1 MFHSLKITLLLSH
14 TGIILLTNLLLA
26 YVSYFYLIDS
36 LEKRQ
41 QEHLEFIVHHAVES
55 VNGYIRSKSET
66 LERISEGPEVV
77 KYTVN
82 YREAALAAYLAA
94 FHNSFPD
101 ISFINGQGVEE
112 VRVADGE
119 ITQNVNNYKASHF
132 FDRTMGQPNKILLFS
147 DAALPGKGPAL
158 QLAIAKYQ
166 YFEDRF
172 VGLLL
177 ASLPYEK
184 IAESLADIKVG
195 VDGYLKVHDNWGNVL
210 TIVPPHRRG
219 PGDAI
224 ATVSRQ
230 TDADVPAA
238 LGSGPGT
245 AQGAI
250 FQKAMMRGREAF
262 IASTFMADPQWTI
275 IAVLPHEEFME
286 QVQRLRVGFIVL
298 FAIFFALASLLSY
311 MLANGITMPLSRL
324 TRAARAVSQG
334 NLREIIDIK
343 SRDEIGRLIGSFNT
357 MTRNLQQTTISRDY
371 FNTILSSMQESLIVL
386 GPDGTIE
393 TINRATSTMLGYEKD
408 ELSGKHIEFILKK
421 TESTED
427 CPFDTLAQGEILREC
442 ELIYRTRW
450 GKEIPVLFSASP
462 MRNSNGEMYGIV
474 CLAINIARRKKTEEA
489 LRQSEAKLRE
499 IAITDELTGLL
510 NRRGF
515 MTMAVRQLQVAKR
528 QEENIFLMFADVDN
542 LKWVNDHLG
551 HHAGDQVLIETADIL
566 RHTFRDSDIIA
577 RLGGDEFAIL
587 LIDPT
592 DEKTVISRL
601 ERNMATRNQIAG
613 RLYELSMSIG
623 VVRYDPEHPASIE
636 EMMNQADTL
645 MYDRKQKKKQGNG

>member
-26 YVSYFYLIDS
+26 SVSYYYLIDS
-36 LEKRQ
+36 LETRQ

-55 VNGYIRSKSET
+55 IDGYIKIKSDT
-66 LERISEGPEVV
+66 LERIAESPEIIN
-77 KYTVN
+77 YTTN

-94 FHNSFPD
+94 FHNSFPG
-101 ISFINGQGVEE
+101 ISFINEQGMEE
-112 VRVADGE
+112 LRVVDGE
-119 ITQNVNNYKASHF
+119 IAQNVHDFKASPIF
-132 FDRTMGQPNKILLFS
+132 SKALGQPNMVILAA
-147 DAALPGKGPAL
+147 DAPEPHGKEPVLRLAL
-158 QLAIAKYQ
+158 AKYQ

-177 ASLPYEK
+177 ASMPYRQ
-184 IAESLADIKVG
+184 IAESLTDIKVG
-195 VDGYLKVHDNWGNVL
+195 ADGYLLVRDNLGNL
-210 TIVPPHRRG
+210 MTIPHPLRRG
-219 PGDAI
+219 AGEI
-224 ATVSRQ
+224 VTVSRL
-230 TDADVPAA
+230 TDKDAPSAFSAA
-238 LGSGPGT
+238 PGQ
-245 AQGAI
+245 AQGAT
-250 FQKAMMRGREAF
+250 FQKVVLGGRE
-262 IASTFMADPQWTI
+262 SFMASAVIPELQWTVMT
-275 IAVLPHEEFME
+275 VLPHEEFLQ
-286 QVQRLRVGFIVL
+286 QVKKLRIGFIIL
-298 FAIFFALASLLSY
+298 FAFFFVLASLLSY
-311 MLANGITMPLSRL
+311 VLANGITMPLARL
-324 TRAARAVSQG
+324 TRAAKAISQG

-357 MTRNLQQTTISRDY
+357 MTRNLQATTISRDY
-371 FNTILSSMQESLIVL
+371 FNTILTSMQESLIVL
-386 GPDGTIE
+386 GPDGCIQ
-393 TINRATSTMLGYEKD
+393 TINRATSSMLGYEKE
-408 ELSGKHIEFILKK
+408 ELAGKHIEFILKK

-427 CPFDTLAQGEILREC
+427 CPFDTLTQGEILREC

-450 GKEIPVLFSASP
+450 GQEIPVLFSASP
-462 MRNSNGEMYGIV
+462 MRNSEGEMYGIV

-499 IAITDELTGLL
+499 IAITDELTSLL

-551 HHAGDQVLIETADIL
+551 HHAGDQVLMETADIF

-587 LIDPT
+587 LVDPT
-592 DEKTVISRL
+592 DEKNVISRL
-601 ERNMATRNQIAG
+601 EQNMAHRNKSEG

-623 VVRYDPEHPASIE
+623 VVRYDPENPASIE